1 VNLLRATLRWQAVLW
16 AVTGLVLVAAPR
28 WAIEGVL
35 AQPPLGEE
43 AWARLAGAA
52 AIALAAQMVLVG
64 RRIEDLWWWSWS
76 FALLEVGV
84 ALICSLNALAG
95 LADDAAAWPWW
106 ALAAVSAGFAALD
119 LAGIAETGTER
130 SPL

>member
-1 VNLLRATLRWQAVLW
+1 VDLLRATLRWQAVLW
-16 AVTGLVLVAAPR
+16 ALTGLVLVAAPR

-52 AIALAAQMVLVG
+52 AVVLAAQMVLVG
-64 RRIEDLWWWSWS
+64 RRLEDLWWWSWS
-76 FALLEVGV
+76 FALLEVTV
-84 ALICSLNALAG
+84 ALIFALNALVG
-95 LADDAAAWPWW
+95 LSDQAAAWPWW
-106 ALAAVSAGFAALD
+106 VLAGVSLAFAGLD
-119 LAGIAETGTER
+119 LAGIAKTGTER